1 MKFKFYRSLLL
12 VFLLSSH
19 SFAQDFDE
27 SFLKS
32 LPDDI
37 ASDLINRSSEKRN
50 LEEPQY
56 RRPSTFIKKPD
67 AKSTIFGADIFSM
80 MQSSLMPI
88 NEPNFD
94 SSYIIDFGD
103 ELELQLIGQKSS
115 ITKLYVKRDGSIN
128 INDIGKVFLSGLS
141 LGEAVNLVKSKI
153 SDSFIG
159 TDAYLTLTNV
169 RDITIVMAGNVYNPG
184 TYTLNGNSNIFHA
197 LSVSGGPSEG
207 GSFRSIDLVRNNKKI
222 ESVDLYDT
230 FIFGKDSFSKR
241 LRSGDIIFVSPV
253 NNIVSVSGAV
263 KRPGS
268 YELLD
273 GEKLSIAIEFAN
285 GLNSYADLSNIKLE
299 RVLDGSIKPISISNI
314 SQFDQIES
322 KDSDKVVIRSY
333 DFRSIRI
340 DGSVLNP
347 GTYRMKEGDT
357 MFDTIEKAGGFTK
370 NAYPFGAVYTNNQ
383 AELNNILAKEKL
395 YNDLLDSLLVI
406 SSSKGDMFE
415 TSGIIE
421 LLNQLKNTKT
431 SGRIVVDV
439 NDKNSD
445 PILVK
450 NGDSILIPEITNQVY
465 VYGEVSSDGSVL
477 FEEGKDATFYINR
490 KGGHG
495 TNSDLKNVYVLHPNG
510 ESIRISRNK
519 NVFTRQIKDVEIYPG
534 SIIFVPRKIK
544 NNSAALL
551 RTQAYATILG
561 NLGVSLA
568 SLAVLKD

>member
-477 FEEGKDATFYINR
+477 FEEGKDATFYINK